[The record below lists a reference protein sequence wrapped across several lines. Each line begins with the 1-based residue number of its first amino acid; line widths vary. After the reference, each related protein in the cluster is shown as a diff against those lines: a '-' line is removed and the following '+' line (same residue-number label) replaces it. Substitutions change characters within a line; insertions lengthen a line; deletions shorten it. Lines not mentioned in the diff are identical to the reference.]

1 MKRGKK
7 IVYKKRTFPAD
18 INTVFNLLT
27 ELKTLQYIAFP
38 YAKFE
43 PLENNKNIIWKEGN
57 IFTFKFKMF
66 SVIPYG
72 IHKIKVISF
81 NKDEIYTN
89 ESNTHV
95 PVWNHRIRLKENE
108 DGTTDYSD
116 EVEINAGWKTIFVY
130 WWAKSF
136 YSHRQ
141 RKWLKLLK
149 K

>member
-1 MKRGKK
+1 MA
-7 IVYKKRTFPAD
+7 IHIITT
-18 INTVFNLLT
+18 ILMNLVFT
-27 ELKTLQYIAFP
+27 
-38 YAKFE
+38 
-43 PLENNKNIIWKEGN
+43 
-57 IFTFKFKMF
+57 
-66 SVIPYG
+66 
-72 IHKIKVISF
+72 
-81 NKDEIYTN
+81 
-89 ESNTHV
+89 
-95 PVWNHRIRLKENE
+95 KENE